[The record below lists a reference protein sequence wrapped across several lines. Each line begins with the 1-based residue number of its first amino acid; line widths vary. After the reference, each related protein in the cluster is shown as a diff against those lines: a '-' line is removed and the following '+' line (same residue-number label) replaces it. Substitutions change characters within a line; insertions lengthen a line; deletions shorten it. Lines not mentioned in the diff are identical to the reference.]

1 MGRERER
8 ERVKCRKCRKI
19 LPVGKEPMSLNEDED
34 KREREGKRVAEYK
47 PSFLTDFRMFNKRHQ
62 RVCGFHKSENVNSAF
77 SSAEK
82 ACRSLRRV
90 ENVPSCITGIKI
102 ANCAMDC
109 LPAPSLSLSVSVSMY
124 IYVPV
129 CTYVYTYRR
138 SSLSAIRL
146 VFESLRVL
154 TRE

>member
-1 MGRERER
+1 MEGERERKSNAESAEKSYRLVRNQWAWTKMKTRERE
-8 ERVKCRKCRKI
+8 
-19 LPVGKEPMSLNEDED
+19 
-34 KREREGKRVAEYK
+34 KRVAEYK